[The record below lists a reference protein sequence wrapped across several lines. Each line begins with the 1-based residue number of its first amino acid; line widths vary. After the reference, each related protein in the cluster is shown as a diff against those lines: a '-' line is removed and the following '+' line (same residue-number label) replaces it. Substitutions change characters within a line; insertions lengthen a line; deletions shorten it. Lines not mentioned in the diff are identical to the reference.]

1 MMIRRHLSLTAVAL
15 TLGLAGCTGNPTVTP
30 PANQPALNDA
40 ADTMAQ
46 VERLLEKAES
56 AAPIRAARL
65 KADAART
72 LISLNRKQDAS
83 RVLSQINTTLLPPG
97 LAFEITAMQAEDALS
112 RQQPEQALQYLTQP
126 RSEPLADTQALE
138 LSQLRLQAYSQSNN
152 PVGETRELINQ
163 SRFSETPSDEHKDR
177 IWSSLSRLPADT
189 ISQLTQDNN
198 NNYQE
203 QGWFELADGLHKS
216 GDLEQKSNAI
226 SRWRTLWENHPAS
239 NNPPSALEA
248 LSSQNRDIRHIA
260 LLLPQSGP
268 LSKPAR
274 AISEGF
280 LTAYYNAQS
289 EGNSVPRIS
298 LLDASSISEPYQLSN
313 EINLRQIDMVI
324 GPLDKTYVQKLSN
337 AADITTPILALNYSE
352 SSNLNSNLFQFGLSA
367 EDEARQAAQQA
378 WGDGRR
384 QAAIL
389 TADTNWGRKVAN
401 AFREEFTRL
410 GGEVH
415 THAQFSEGSYDLTIS
430 QLMNTDQSR
439 ARAKIIRKLVRK
451 KVEFEEHR
459 RQDLDMVFL
468 SALPNDARQ
477 INPTLSFHYA
487 NDLPVY
493 ATSHAYGG
501 QPNAMTDQDLTG
513 IRFID
518 SPWSLAPPST
528 NKRSLSQQRKDV
540 DSRFGRLY
548 ALGLDAF
555 QLHPYLLQL
564 AALPQSSIEGE
575 TGRLSVAGAGRVK
588 RTLNWAIFDQGV
600 PRLLARPTQKPETQ
614 ATR

>member
-30 PANQPALNDA
+30 PANPSALNNPA
-40 ADTMAQ
+40 NAMAQ
-46 VERLLEKAES
+46 VEQLLKEAEQ

-97 LAFEITAMQAEDALS
+97 LAFEITAMQAEDALN
-112 RQQPEQALQYLTQP
+112 RQQPDQALEYLAQPQTQP
-126 RSEPLADTQALE
+126 LPDEQALE
-138 LSQLRLQAYSQSNN
+138 LSQLRVQAYNQNN
-152 PVGETRELINQ
+152 DPIGETRELINQ
-163 SRFSETPSDEHKDR
+163 SRFSEVPNSQHKDR

-189 ISQLTQDNN
+189 ISQLTQDSN

-239 NNPPSALEA
+239 DNPPSALEA
-248 LSSQNRDIRHIA
+248 LNSQNRDIRHIA

-289 EGNSVPRIS
+289 EGTDVPMIT
-298 LLDASSISEPYQLSN
+298 LLDASSITEPYQLSN

-324 GPLDKTYVQKLSN
+324 GPLDKNYVQKLSN
-337 AADITTPILALNYSE
+337 SMDMPAPILALNYAE
-352 SSNLNSNLFQFGLSA
+352 NSNQNSNLFQFGLSA
-367 EDEARQAAQQA
+367 EDEARQAANQA
-378 WGDGRR
+378 WNDGHR
-384 QAAIL
+384 QAAVL

-401 AFREEFTRL
+401 AFREEFIRL
-410 GGEVH
+410 GGAVH
-415 THAQFSEGSYDLTIS
+415 TRAQFSEGSYDLTIS

-439 ARAKIIRKLVRK
+439 ARAKVIRKLVRQ

-493 ATSHAYGG
+493 ATSHVYGG
-501 QPNAMTDQDLTG
+501 LPNAMTDQDLTG

-564 AALPQSSIEGE
+564 AALPQSSIDGE
-575 TGRLSVAGAGRVK
+575 TGRLSVADAGRVK

-600 PRLLARPTQKPETQ
+600 PRLLTTPAQPGAQ
-614 ATR
+614 ANR

>member
-15 TLGLAGCTGNPTVTP
+15 TLGLAGCTGNQTVTP
-30 PANQPALNDA
+30 PANPSTLTNPANG
-40 ADTMAQ
+40 MAQ
-46 VERLLEKAES
+46 VERLLDEAGR

-65 KADAART
+65 KADAARA
-72 LISLNRKQDAS
+72 LISMDRKQDAS

-97 LAFEITAMQAEDALS
+97 LAFEITAMQAQDALN
-112 RQQPEQALQYLTQP
+112 RQQPAQALEYLAQP
-126 RSEPLADTQALE
+126 QNQPLANDQALE
-138 LSQLRLQAYSQSNN
+138 LSQLRLQAYNQNN
-152 PVGETRELINQ
+152 DPVSETRELINQ
-163 SRFSETPSDEHKDR
+163 SRFSESPSSEHKDL
-177 IWSSLSRLPADT
+177 IWSSLSRLPTET
-189 ISQLTQDNN
+189 INQLTQDSN

-239 NNPPSALEA
+239 SEPPTALLA
-248 LSSQNRDIRHIA
+248 LGSQNRDIRHIA
-260 LLLPQSGP
+260 LLLPLSGS

-289 EGNSVPRIS
+289 EGNEVPRIT
-298 LLDASSISEPYQLSN
+298 LLDASKISEPFQLSN
-313 EINLRQIDMVI
+313 EISLRQIDMVI
-324 GPLDKTYVQKLSN
+324 GPLDKDYVQKLSN
-337 AADITTPILALNYSE
+337 APAMPAPILALNYAE
-352 SSNLNSNLFQFGLSA
+352 NSNLNNSLFQFGLSA
-367 EDEARQAAQQA
+367 EDEARQAANRA
-378 WGDGRR
+378 WKDGHRK
-384 QAAIL
+384 AAVL
-389 TADTNWGRKVAN
+389 TADTNWGLKVAN

-415 THAQFSEGSYDLTIS
+415 ASAKFSDGSYDLTIS

-439 ARAKIIRKLVRK
+439 IRAKAIRKLVRR
-451 KVEFEEHR
+451 KVEYEEHR

-493 ATSHAYGG
+493 ATSHVYGG

-518 SPWSLAPPST
+518 SPWTLAAPSA

-564 AALPQSSIEGE
+564 AALPQSSIDGE
-575 TGRLSVAGAGRVK
+575 TGQLSVASAGRVK

-600 PRLLARPTQKPETQ
+600 PRMLARPTQPSEQ

>member
-30 PANQPALNDA
+30 PANPSALNNPA
-40 ADTMAQ
+40 NAMVQ
-46 VERLLEKAES
+46 VEQLLKEAEQ

-97 LAFEITAMQAEDALS
+97 LAFEITAMQAEDALN
-112 RQQPEQALQYLTQP
+112 RQQPDQALEYLAQPQTQP
-126 RSEPLADTQALE
+126 LPDEQALE
-138 LSQLRLQAYSQSNN
+138 LSQLRVQAYNQNN
-152 PVGETRELINQ
+152 DPIGETRELINQ
-163 SRFSETPSDEHKDR
+163 SRFSEVPNSQHKDR

-189 ISQLTQDNN
+189 ISQLTQDSN

-239 NNPPSALEA
+239 DNPPSALEA
-248 LSSQNRDIRHIA
+248 LNSQNRDIRHIA

-289 EGNSVPRIS
+289 EGTDVPMIT
-298 LLDASSISEPYQLSN
+298 LLDASSITEPYQLSN

-324 GPLDKTYVQKLSN
+324 GPLDKNYVQKLSN
-337 AADITTPILALNYSE
+337 SMDMPAPILALNYAE
-352 SSNLNSNLFQFGLSA
+352 NSNQNSNLFQFGLSA
-367 EDEARQAAQQA
+367 EDEARQAANQA
-378 WGDGRR
+378 WNDGHR
-384 QAAIL
+384 QAAVL

-401 AFREEFTRL
+401 AFREEFIRL
-410 GGEVH
+410 GGAVH
-415 THAQFSEGSYDLTIS
+415 TRAQFSEGSYDLTIS

-439 ARAKIIRKLVRK
+439 ARAKVIRKLVRQ

-493 ATSHAYGG
+493 ATSHVYGG
-501 QPNAMTDQDLTG
+501 LPNAMTDQDLTG

-564 AALPQSSIEGE
+564 AALPQSSIDGE
-575 TGRLSVAGAGRVK
+575 TGRLSVADAGRVK

-600 PRLLARPTQKPETQ
+600 PRLLTTPAQPGAQ
-614 ATR
+614 ANR